1 MTGAFPAGVQ
11 AQDSG
16 GLLVDFLESNLS
28 GENRNIKV
36 RGLSGALSSQA
47 TIEQI
52 TVADDEGIWLTINNA
67 ELDWNRLGLLRGR
80 FSVNA
85 LTAEEILIDRPP
97 GVTTTDE
104 PLPTPEAQPFQL
116 PELPVAVELGEIRV
130 DRLALG
136 EPLIGLAAELEVNG
150 ALSLADGALD
160 TDLGV
165 TRLDRPGDAITL
177 KAQFQNEGSQ
187 IGLDLQ
193 VAEDSGGLISTA
205 LKLPGQ
211 PPLLLSAKGSGP
223 ITDFTADISLISE
236 DTERVTGQVRLR
248 EAEIPGGETAAK
260 GIAFTAD
267 LGGDVTPFLTQEFV
281 PFFGVRTRLYLDGR
295 SDPDGRLEVSAFEVT
310 SNALR
315 LKGELALAAN
325 GDLEK
330 AALQG
335 RILPPDGKRVVLPAG
350 DGNTTLAAAQV
361 SALFDQT
368 NGNIWDLSLTAD
380 GLETPN
386 LQLDRARLTAQGV
399 LEQGATPQLEGDLQS
414 VLDGLVFA
422 DPALNQ
428 AVGRRITLD
437 GLFGLRQDNALE
449 LSGFELVGS
458 DYTISADAVIDG
470 LNSGFDMDG
479 TVALLASDLFR
490 FSGLAQMDLAGAVSA
505 ELTGSGAP
513 LGGSF
518 DGQLSV
524 QGRDLATGRADIDP
538 LITGETT
545 IFLDAVRDEQGLTI
559 RKATLDGT
567 ALKAEASA
575 KASSPAGVLTLDG
588 SAKVDAPDL
597 AVFSA
602 LAGQDLGGTLQ
613 ASVEG
618 KGAVETLE
626 FDAQAEITGRDLK
639 TGMAEIDPL
648 ISGRTTIS
656 LDAARTP
663 TRIILRKAI
672 LNGTA
677 LNADVAATV
686 TDPEGS
692 PSVEGRAT
700 IDAPD
705 LSPFSAL
712 AGQDLGGA
720 IQASVEGK
728 GTVETLEF
736 DARAEITGRDL
747 RTGMVEI
754 DPLIS
759 GRTTIS
765 LDAARTAT
773 QIILR
778 KAILNGTALKADV
791 AATVTDPEGS
801 PSVEGRAKIDAP
813 DLSLFSALAGREL
826 GGAVSADADGRGAV
840 EGRVFDLRLNMDA
853 TDLQSGLAQV
863 DRLIEGHT
871 TLTLDAANDQSGL
884 NVRNFALNGAALTA
898 QARGLLS
905 QQEGVLNFSAALDEL
920 SRISTSV
927 SGPLQLTGNVSPTR
941 SGYEGDLR
949 LEGPD
954 SSYANLVGHVNT
966 DGTADL
972 DFDARMD
979 RLERFVPDFPGTIT
993 ATGNAK
999 RNDGIWTID
1008 TSARG
1013 PAEIDTTV
1021 GGTFDEGT
1029 GEADVTAKGTINL
1042 GVANKYISPN
1052 KIGGTARFDL
1062 ALRGTPGLDAVSG
1075 TITTSGTAMA
1085 IPGAGQT
1092 IEGIGGTVT
1101 LANSRATIAL
1111 NGGLR
1116 AGGGFTVAGPVD
1128 LTPPFNGQITT
1139 TLNELILTDQILY
1152 ETSLNGQIVMSG
1164 PLAGN
1169 STLAG
1174 QIRFGETN
1182 INLAA
1187 ATGAVGAAPI
1197 PPIRH
1202 VGEPRP
1208 VYVTRERAKLVDTGN
1223 GKGKQSRIAL
1233 DISLLAPQQVFVR
1246 GRGLNAELGGNI
1258 RIRGTTAA
1266 VVPSGQIELIRGVFN
1281 ILGRRLDLTRG
1292 TVTLQGDL
1300 TPYVDFASTNS
1311 TSEGT
1316 ATISIEGPLDGPE
1329 VKVTSDPERP
1339 SEEALALLLFGNQF
1353 TELSPFVIAQMA
1365 ASLAQLSGVGG
1376 DSTKGLRD
1384 STGADTIDVGAD
1396 SGGAGRLG
1404 AGAYLG
1410 ENLYTDFTVNTQ
1422 GDTEVNL
1429 NLDVTD
1435 NFTLKGTV
1443 DGTGST
1449 GLGIFFERDY

>member
-28 GENRNIKV
+28 GDNRNIKV

-248 EAEIPGGETAAK
+248 EAEIPDSETAAK

-267 LGGDVTPFLTQEFV
+267 LGGDVTPFLTQEFA

-315 LKGELALAAN
+315 MKGELALAAG

-399 LEQGATPQLEGDLQS
+399 LEQGTALQLDGDLQS

-458 DYTISADAVIDG
+458 DYTVSADAVIDG

-479 TVALLASDLFR
+479 TVALLASDLSR
-490 FSGLAQMDLAGAVSA
+490 FSSLAQMDLAGAVSA

-524 QGRDLATGRADIDP
+524 EGRDLATGRADIDP

-545 IFLDAVRDEQGLTI
+545 IFLDAVRDEEGLTI

-575 KASSPAGVLTLDG
+575 KASSPGGVLTLDG
-588 SAKVDAPDL
+588 NAKVDAPDL

-626 FDAQAEITGRDLK
+626 FDARAEITGRDLK

-648 ISGRTTIS
+648 ISGRTSIS

-663 TRIILRKAI
+663 
-672 LNGTA
+672 
-677 LNADVAATV
+677 
-686 TDPEGS
+686 
-692 PSVEGRAT
+692 
-700 IDAPD
+700 
-705 LSPFSAL
+705 
-712 AGQDLGGA
+712 
-720 IQASVEGK
+720 
-728 GTVETLEF
+728 
-736 DARAEITGRDL
+736 
-747 RTGMVEI
+747 
-754 DPLIS
+754 
-759 GRTTIS
+759 
-765 LDAARTAT
+765 T

-826 GGAVSADADGRGAV
+826 GGTVSANADGRGAV
-840 EGRVFDLRLNMDA
+840 EGRNFDLRLNMDA
-853 TDLQSGLAQV
+853 TDLQAGLAQV
-863 DRLIEGHT
+863 DRLIEGRT
-871 TLTLDAANDQSGL
+871 TLKLDAANDQSGL
-884 NVRNFALNGAALTA
+884 NVRNFALNGTALTA

-905 QQEGVLNFSAALDEL
+905 QQEGALNFSAALDEL
-920 SRISTSV
+920 SRISPSL
-927 SGPLQLTGNVSPTR
+927 SGPLQLDGNVSPTG

-949 LEGPD
+949 LKGPD

-979 RLERFVPDFPGTIT
+979 RLERFVPDFPGTVT
-993 ATGNAK
+993 ASGNAK

-1013 PAEIDTTV
+1013 PAEIDANV
-1021 GGTFDEGT
+1021 GGTFDEGA
-1029 GEADVTAKGTINL
+1029 GEADLAARGTINL

-1062 ALRGTPGLDAVSG
+1062 ALRGAPGLDAVSG

-1101 LANSRATIAL
+1101 LANGRATIAL

-1116 AGGGFTVAGPVD
+1116 AGGGFTVAGPFD
-1128 LTPPFNGQITT
+1128 LTPPFNGRITT

-1208 VYVTRERAKLVDTGN
+1208 VYVTRERAKLVDTGDGN
-1223 GKGKQSRIAL
+1223 GKQSRIAL